1 LAICY
6 RNLTFKNL
14 GRVAASTVETT
25 GSVLVIVTSAALFG
39 WVLAREQAPQ
49 VLTEVILQITDRPL
63 VFLLLVNILLLV
75 VGAILEPIADIFGID
90 GTHFAVMVIFNL
102 MIGLLT
108 PPVGLVLFVLS
119 SVTQIPVTRV
129 IRGVLPFFVPMLLVL
144 LLITVFPAL
153 STWLPSA
160 VGP

>member
-1 LAICY
+1 M
-6 RNLTFKNL
+6 
-14 GRVAASTVETT
+14 VPEM
-25 GSVLVIVTSAALFG
+25 
-39 WVLAREQAPQ
+39 AP
-49 VLTEVILQITDRPL
+49 ID
-63 VFLLLVNILLLV
+63 
-75 VGAILEPIADIFGID
+75 DIYGID

-160 VGP
+160 VDRKSTRLNSSHVAISY